1 MELNE
6 AVAFVLRQLRLERN
20 LSQEKLAELIDSHQ
34 VYICEIEQGKKLPSL
49 TVLDN
54 IAKAFNLPL
63 SQLVYQIEV
72 KLEEGK

>member
-1 MELNE
+1 M
-6 AVAFVLRQLRLERN
+6 VRHLRREHN
-20 LSQEKLAELIDSHQ
+20 ISQEKLAELINSHQ

-72 KLEEGK
+72 KLGEGK

>member
-1 MELNE
+1 MQFNE
-6 AVAFVLRQLRLERN
+6 AVALVVRHLRREHN
-20 LSQEKLAELIDSHQ
+20 ISQEKLAELINSHQ

-49 TVLDN
+49 TVLNN

>member
-34 VYICEIEQGKKLPSL
+34 VYISEIEQGKKLPSL
-49 TVLDN
+49 NVLNN
-54 IAKAFNLPL
+54 IAQAFQIPL
-63 SQLVYQIEV
+63 SELVRQIEE
-72 KLEEGK
+72 KLQ